1 MVSKDKRSSK
11 PEGTRARH
19 GGRVVLSLD
28 VDPRVRDALRDRAT
42 ASGVSMAEY
51 IANAVARPEP
61 SYPTRAV
68 EIAQPLTQI
77 SYRLAQATRAME
89 SSDVALASDELA
101 AAKRIAADALIS
113 LQRRHVEEVRSS
125 DPRCGG
131 GWTG

>member
-1 MVSKDKRSSK
+1 MVSKDKRSTK

-28 VDPRVRDALRDRAT
+28 VEPRVRDALRNRAT
-42 ASGVSMAEY
+42 AAGVSMAEY
-51 IANAVARPEP
+51 IANAVARPER
-61 SYPTRAV
+61 SYATRAV

-89 SSDVALASDELA
+89 SGDVALASDELA

-113 LQRRHVEEVRSS
+113 LQRRHVQEVRSN
-125 DPRCGG
+125 DPRRGG